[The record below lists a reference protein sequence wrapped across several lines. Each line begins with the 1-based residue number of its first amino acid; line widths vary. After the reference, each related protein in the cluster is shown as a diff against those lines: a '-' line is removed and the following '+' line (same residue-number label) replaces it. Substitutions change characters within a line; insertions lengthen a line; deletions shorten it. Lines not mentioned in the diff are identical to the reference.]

1 MAQKQWFKSF
11 DDMIQGSKTPI
22 LVDFY
27 ATWCGPCQVMAQV
40 LEQVKP
46 QVGDAIAFVKVDI
59 DKYPNIAARWGIYA
73 VPTLILFKDGRPVDR
88 IEGLLQPRALAER
101 LRAQVNLSVG

>member
-1 MAQKQWFKSF
+1 MAQKQLFKSF
-11 DDMIQGSKTPI
+11 DDMIQQSKTPI

-46 QVGDAIAFVKVDI
+46 QLGDAISFVKVDTE
-59 DKYPNIAARWGIYA
+59 KYPNIAARWGIYA
-73 VPTLILFKDGRPVDR
+73 VPTLILFKDGKPVDR
-88 IEGLLQPRALAER
+88 IEGLLHPRALLER
-101 LRAQVNLSVG
+101 LRAQVNLPVS

>member
-1 MAQKQWFKSF
+1 MAHRQQFRSF

-46 QVGDAIAFVKVDI
+46 QVGDAISFVKVDI

-73 VPTLILFKDGRPVDR
+73 VPTLILFKDGKPVDR
-88 IEGLLQPRALAER
+88 IEGLLHPRALVER
-101 LRAQVNLSVG
+101 LQAQIGLPVS

>member
-1 MAQKQWFKSF
+1 MAHKQQFKSF

-46 QVGDAIAFVKVDI
+46 
-59 DKYPNIAARWGIYA
+59 
-73 VPTLILFKDGRPVDR
+73 
-88 IEGLLQPRALAER
+88 
-101 LRAQVNLSVG
+101 